1 MEKTKNRAPR
11 AHDLLLQRLVFC
23 KSNKLLVPFT
33 VELVVG
39 PTGYLI
45 GIRHVATWH
54 GKDRG
59 KGTQSMLEVCSYFC

>member
-11 AHDLLLQRLVFC
+11 AHDLLLQRLLFC

-45 GIRHVATWH
+45 IRHVH
-54 GKDRG
+54 GMEKIEERG
-59 KGTQSMLEVCSYFC
+59 PSQC

>member
-11 AHDLLLQRLVFC
+11 AHDLVLQRLVFC

-39 PTGYLI
+39 PMGYLI
-45 GIRHVATWH
+45 DIRHVH
-54 GKDRG
+54 GMEKIEE
-59 KGTQSMLEVCSYFC
+59 KGPSQC

>member
-45 GIRHVATWH
+45 DVRHVY
-54 GKDRG
+54 GMEKIEERG
-59 KGTQSMLEVCSYFC
+59 PSQC

>member
-45 GIRHVATWH
+45 DIRHVH
-54 GKDRG
+54 GMEKIEERG
-59 KGTQSMLEVCSYFC
+59 PSQC

>member
-33 VELVVG
+33 VELVVAR
-39 PTGYLI
+39 P
-45 GIRHVATWH
+45 H
-54 GKDRG
+54 GLLD
-59 KGTQSMLEVCSYFC
+59 

>member
-11 AHDLLLQRLVFC
+11 AHDLLLQRLLFC

-33 VELVVG
+33 VDLVVG

-45 GIRHVATWH
+45 DIRHVH
-54 GKDRG
+54 GMEKIEERG
-59 KGTQSMLEVCSYFC
+59 PSQC

>member
-39 PTGYLI
+39 PMGYLI
-45 GIRHVATWH
+45 DIRHVH
-54 GKDRG
+54 G
-59 KGTQSMLEVCSYFC
+59 ME

>member
-11 AHDLLLQRLVFC
+11 AHDLLLQRLLFC

-45 GIRHVATWH
+45 DIRHVH
-54 GKDRG
+54 GMEKIEERG
-59 KGTQSMLEVCSYFC
+59 PSQC

>member
-45 GIRHVATWH
+45 DIRHVH
-54 GKDRG
+54 GMEKIEERG
-59 KGTQSMLEVCSYFC
+59 PSQY

>member
-33 VELVVG
+33 VDLVVG
-39 PTGYLI
+39 PMGYLI
-45 GIRHVATWH
+45 DIRHVYMAR
-54 GKDRG
+54 KRYIEERG
-59 KGTQSMLEVCSYFC
+59 PSQC